1 MSIIYCVED
10 DPSIRELLAYAL
22 HKEGYE
28 TRLFENGST
37 LMDVVE
43 EKTPALIILDI
54 MLPGESGLALLK
66 MLKAKAETKDIPVI
80 MLTAMGG
87 EYDKVIGLDMGADDY
102 IAKPFS
108 VMELLARIRA
118 VQRRSSS
125 PSHTMVDFAG
135 IKIDVHSRSVSVDGV
150 ELDLTFKE
158 FELLYHLISH
168 PGMVLSRDTL
178 LEKVWG
184 YEFRGGSRTVDVHV
198 ATLRK
203 KLGEKGKLIR
213 TVRNIGY
220 KAGGEA

>member
-1 MSIIYCVED
+1 MIYCVED
-10 DPSIRELLAYAL
+10 DPSIRDLLAYAL

-37 LMDVVE
+37 LMDAIE
-43 EKTPALIILDI
+43 EKEPELILLDI

-66 MLKAKAETKDIPVI
+66 MLKAKPETSNIPVI
-80 MLTAMGG
+80 MLTALGG
-87 EYDKVIGLDMGADDY
+87 EFDKVIGLDMGADDY

-118 VQRRSSS
+118 VQRRSMSVAQAVVS
-125 PSHTMVDFAG
+125 FEG
-135 IKIDVHSRSVSVDGV
+135 IEVNTNSRSATIDGE

-168 PGMVLSRDTL
+168 PGMVFSRDTL

-184 YEFRGGSRTVDVHV
+184 YGFHGGSRTVDVHV

-203 KLGEKGKLIR
+203 KLGEKGQLVR

-220 KAGGEA
+220 KAGYEA

>member
-1 MSIIYCVED
+1 MIYCVED
-10 DPSIRELLAYAL
+10 DPSIRDLLAYAL

-37 LMDVVE
+37 LMDAIE
-43 EKTPALIILDI
+43 EKEPELILLDI

-66 MLKAKAETKDIPVI
+66 MLKAKPETSNIPVI
-80 MLTAMGG
+80 MLTALGG

-118 VQRRSSS
+118 VQRRSMSVAQAVVS
-125 PSHTMVDFAG
+125 FEG
-135 IKIDVHSRSVSVDGV
+135 IEVNTNSRSATIDGE

-168 PGMVLSRDTL
+168 PGMVFSRDTL

-184 YEFRGGSRTVDVHV
+184 YGFHGGSRTVDVHV

-203 KLGEKGKLIR
+203 KLGEKGQLVR

-220 KAGGEA
+220 KAGHEA

>member
-1 MSIIYCVED
+1 
-10 DPSIRELLAYAL
+10 
-22 HKEGYE
+22 
-28 TRLFENGST
+28 
-37 LMDVVE
+37 MDAIE
-43 EKTPALIILDI
+43 EKEPELILLDI

-66 MLKAKAETKDIPVI
+66 MLKAKPETSNIPVI
-80 MLTAMGG
+80 MLTALGG

-118 VQRRSSS
+118 VQRRSMSVAQAVVS
-125 PSHTMVDFAG
+125 FEG
-135 IKIDVHSRSVSVDGV
+135 IEVNTNSRSATIDGE

-168 PGMVLSRDTL
+168 PGMVFSRDTL

-184 YEFRGGSRTVDVHV
+184 YGFHGGSRTVDVHV

-203 KLGEKGKLIR
+203 KLGEKGQLVR

-220 KAGGEA
+220 KAGHEA

>member
-1 MSIIYCVED
+1 MIYCVED
-10 DPSIRELLAYAL
+10 DPSIRDLLAYAL

-37 LMDVVE
+37 LMDAIE
-43 EKTPALIILDI
+43 EKEPELILLDI

-66 MLKAKAETKDIPVI
+66 MLKAKPETSNIPVI
-80 MLTAMGG
+80 MLTALGG

-118 VQRRSSS
+118 VQRRSMSVAQAVVS
-125 PSHTMVDFAG
+125 FEG
-135 IKIDVHSRSVSVDGV
+135 IEVKINSRSATIDGE

-168 PGMVLSRDTL
+168 PGMVFSRDTL

-184 YEFRGGSRTVDVHV
+184 YGFHGGSRTVDVHV

-203 KLGEKGKLIR
+203 KLGEKGQLVR

-220 KAGGEA
+220 KAGHEA

>member
-1 MSIIYCVED
+1 MIYCVED
-10 DPSIRELLAYAL
+10 DPSIRDLLAYAL

-28 TRLFENGST
+28 TRLFENGRT
-37 LMDVVE
+37 LMDAIE
-43 EKTPALIILDI
+43 EKEPELILLDI

-66 MLKAKAETKDIPVI
+66 MLKAKPETSNIPVI
-80 MLTAMGG
+80 MLTALGG

-118 VQRRSSS
+118 VQRRSMSVAQAVVS
-125 PSHTMVDFAG
+125 FEG
-135 IKIDVHSRSVSVDGV
+135 IEVNTNSRSATIDGE

-168 PGMVLSRDTL
+168 PGMVFSRDTL

-184 YEFRGGSRTVDVHV
+184 YGFHGGSRTVDVHV

-203 KLGEKGKLIR
+203 KLGEKGQLVR

-220 KAGGEA
+220 KAGHEA

>member
-1 MSIIYCVED
+1 MIYCVED
-10 DPSIRELLAYAL
+10 DPSIRDLLAYAL

-28 TRLFENGST
+28 TRLFENGNI
-37 LMDVVE
+37 LMDAIE
-43 EKTPALIILDI
+43 EKEPELILLDI

-66 MLKAKAETKDIPVI
+66 MLKAKPETSNIPVI
-80 MLTAMGG
+80 MLTALGG

-118 VQRRSSS
+118 VQRRNMSVAQAVVSF
-125 PSHTMVDFAG
+125 DG
-135 IKIDVHSRSVSVDGV
+135 IEVNTNSRTATIDGE
-150 ELDLTFKE
+150 ELNLTFKE

-168 PGMVLSRDTL
+168 PGMVFSRDTL

-184 YEFRGGSRTVDVHV
+184 YGFHGGSRTVDVHV

-203 KLGEKGKLIR
+203 KLGEKGQLVR

-220 KAGGEA
+220 KAGHEA

>member
-1 MSIIYCVED
+1 MIYCVED

-37 LMDVVE
+37 LLDIVE
-43 EKTPALIILDI
+43 EKAPELIILDI

-80 MLTAMGG
+80 MLTALGG

-108 VMELLARIRA
+108 VLELLARIRA
-118 VQRRSSS
+118 VKRRSSGS
-125 PSHTMVDFAG
+125 SQSMVSFAG
-135 IKIDVHSRSVSVDGV
+135 IEMNLSSRSTRIDGV

-158 FELLYHLISH
+158 FELLYLLVSH
-168 PGMVLSRDTL
+168 PGMVYSRDAL

-184 YEFRGGSRTVDVHV
+184 YEFHGGSRTVDVHV

-203 KLGEKGKLIR
+203 KLGEKGYLVR

-220 KAGGEA
+220 KVGSEA

>member
-1 MSIIYCVED
+1 MIYCVED
-10 DPSIRELLAYAL
+10 DPSIRDLLAYAL

-37 LMDVVE
+37 LMDAIE
-43 EKTPALIILDI
+43 EKEPELILLDI

-66 MLKAKAETKDIPVI
+66 MLKAKPETSNIPVI
-80 MLTAMGG
+80 MLTALGG
-87 EYDKVIGLDMGADDY
+87 EYDKVIGLDIGADDY

-118 VQRRSSS
+118 VQRRSMSVAQAVVS
-125 PSHTMVDFAG
+125 FEG
-135 IKIDVHSRSVSVDGV
+135 IEVNTNSRSATIDGE

-168 PGMVLSRDTL
+168 PGMVFSRDTL

-184 YEFRGGSRTVDVHV
+184 YGFHGGSRTVDVHV

-203 KLGEKGKLIR
+203 KLGEKGQLVR

-220 KAGGEA
+220 KAGHEA

>member
-1 MSIIYCVED
+1 MIYCVED
-10 DPSIRELLAYAL
+10 DPSIRDLLAYAL

-37 LMDVVE
+37 LMDAIE
-43 EKTPALIILDI
+43 EKEPELILLDI

-66 MLKAKAETKDIPVI
+66 MLKAKPETSNIPVI
-80 MLTAMGG
+80 MLTALGG

-118 VQRRSSS
+118 VQRRSMSVAQAVVS
-125 PSHTMVDFAG
+125 FAG
-135 IKIDVHSRSVSVDGV
+135 IEVNTNSRSATIDGE

-168 PGMVLSRDTL
+168 PGMVFSRDTL

-184 YEFRGGSRTVDVHV
+184 YGFHGGSRTVDVHV

-203 KLGEKGKLIR
+203 KLGEKGQLVR

-220 KAGGEA
+220 KAGREA

>member
-1 MSIIYCVED
+1 MIYCVED

-37 LMDVVE
+37 LLNVVE
-43 EKTPALIILDI
+43 EKTPELIILDI

-80 MLTAMGG
+80 MLTALGG

-118 VQRRSSS
+118 VKRRSSS
-125 PSHTMVDFAG
+125 VSQSVVDFAG
-135 IKIDVHSRSVSVDGV
+135 IEMNVNSRSVSLNGV

-158 FELLYHLISH
+158 FELLYLLVSH
-168 PGMVLSRDTL
+168 PGMVYTRDAL

-184 YEFRGGSRTVDVHV
+184 YEFHGGSRTVDVHV

-203 KLGEKGKLIR
+203 KLGEKGDMIR

-220 KAGGEA
+220 KMGGEA

>member
-1 MSIIYCVED
+1 MIYCVED

-37 LMDVVE
+37 LLDVVE
-43 EKTPALIILDI
+43 EKTPELIILDI

-66 MLKAKAETKDIPVI
+66 MLKGKAETKDIPVI
-80 MLTAMGG
+80 MLTALGG

-118 VQRRSSS
+118 VKRRSSS
-125 PSHTMVDFAG
+125 VSQSVVDFAG
-135 IKIDVHSRSVSVDGV
+135 IEMNVNSRSVSLNGV

-158 FELLYHLISH
+158 FELLYLLVSH
-168 PGMVLSRDTL
+168 PGMVYTRDAL

-184 YEFRGGSRTVDVHV
+184 YEFHGGSRTVDVHV

-203 KLGEKGKLIR
+203 KLGEKGDMIR

-220 KAGGEA
+220 KMGGEA

>member
-1 MSIIYCVED
+1 MIYCVED

-22 HKEGYE
+22 QKEGYE

-37 LMDVVE
+37 LLDVVA
-43 EKTPALIILDI
+43 EKAPELIILDI

-66 MLKAKAETKDIPVI
+66 MLKAKTETKDIPVI
-80 MLTAMGG
+80 MLTALGG

-118 VQRRSSS
+118 VKRRGSASQQS
-125 PSHTMVDFAG
+125 TVDFAG
-135 IKIDVHSRSVSVDGV
+135 IEMNVNSRSVSLDGV

-158 FELLYHLISH
+158 FELLYLLMSH
-168 PGMVLSRDTL
+168 PGMVFSRDAL

-184 YEFRGGSRTVDVHV
+184 YEFHGGSRTVDVHV

-203 KLGEKGKLIR
+203 KLGEKGYLVR

-220 KAGGEA
+220 KVGSEA

>member
-1 MSIIYCVED
+1 MIYCVED
-10 DPSIRELLAYAL
+10 DPSIRDLLAYAL

-37 LMDVVE
+37 LMDAIE
-43 EKTPALIILDI
+43 EKEPELILLDI

-66 MLKAKAETKDIPVI
+66 MLKAKPETSNIPVI
-80 MLTAMGG
+80 MLTALGG

-118 VQRRSSS
+118 VQRRSMSVAQAVVS
-125 PSHTMVDFAG
+125 FEG
-135 IKIDVHSRSVSVDGV
+135 IEVNTNSRSATIDGE

-168 PGMVLSRDTL
+168 PGMVFSRDTL

-184 YEFRGGSRTVDVHV
+184 YGFHGGSRTVDVHV

-203 KLGEKGKLIR
+203 KLGEKGQLVR

-220 KAGGEA
+220 KAGYEA

>member
-1 MSIIYCVED
+1 MIYCVED
-10 DPSIRELLAYAL
+10 DPSIRDLLAYAL

-37 LMDVVE
+37 LMDAIE
-43 EKTPALIILDI
+43 EKEPELILLDI

-66 MLKAKAETKDIPVI
+66 MLKAKPETSNIPVI
-80 MLTAMGG
+80 MLTALGG
-87 EYDKVIGLDMGADDY
+87 EFDKVIGLDMGADDY

-118 VQRRSSS
+118 VQRRSMSVAQAVVS
-125 PSHTMVDFAG
+125 FEG
-135 IKIDVHSRSVSVDGV
+135 IEVNTNSRSATIDGE

-168 PGMVLSRDTL
+168 PGMVFSRDTL

-184 YEFRGGSRTVDVHV
+184 YGFHGGSRTVDVHV

-203 KLGEKGKLIR
+203 KLGEKGQLVR

-220 KAGGEA
+220 KAGHEA